1 MTSDGPARDPRD
13 TRQQSLVVFLQV
25 ALGLVAISS
34 LAAVLLPGR
43 LGRQVGVATVAI
55 LIVTPVVR
63 VSWLAV
69 RWFLKRDLR
78 YAFAAALLV
87 SIVVGAELAGTF

>member
-1 MTSDGPARDPRD
+1 MSDGPAPDPRE

-25 ALGLVAISS
+25 ALGLGAVSS

-43 LGRQVGVATVAI
+43 LGHDVGVATVAI
-55 LIVTPVVR
+55 LIITPVVR

-78 YAFAAALLV
+78 YAFAAAMLV